1 MAEKNDQTYDG
12 YIQALT
18 DISRAIT
25 SELYIED
32 LLKLIVMVTAK
43 VTGVEICSLWIVNE
57 EETPPKI
64 RLKAT
69 QSISP
74 AYIKDRSLDL
84 DEGVVGHVVTHKKP
98 LILKD
103 IQNSKRFKEKEMA
116 KKLGLVS
123 MVGIPLKTREEK
135 VIGVLNCFTARP
147 HDFSD
152 TEINL
157 LRAVANQSAVAIVN
171 TELMVKTR
179 VIQEELEARKKIEQA
194 KEILMLNRQMNGEG
208 PIDGCKNGA
217 WTPENPF
224 GKWQKPFSF
233 PTKSSIIHKIRK
245 TGTGLSVKCV
255 LDLGQARNNGLGP
268 VNSLNPPDIQVHKFR
283 NNFRIRG

>member
-1 MAEKNDQTYDG
+1 MEGKNDQTYDG
-12 YIQALT
+12 YIKALT

-25 SELYIED
+25 SDLYIED

-57 EETPPKI
+57 AETPPKI

-84 DEGVVGHVVTHKKP
+84 DEGVVGYVVTHKKP

-103 IQNSKRFKEKEMA
+103 VLNSKRFKEKEMA

-123 MVGIPLKTREEK
+123 MVGIPLKTKEDL
-135 VIGVLNCFTARP
+135 VIGVLNCFTAAP
-147 HDFSD
+147 HDFSE
-152 TEINL
+152 TEVNL

-179 VIQEELEARKKIEQA
+179 VIQEELEARKKVEQA
-194 KEILMLNRQMNGEG
+194 KEILMINRQMTGE
-208 PIDGCKNGA
+208 A
-217 WTPENPF
+217 AHRWM
-224 GKWQKPFSF
+224 QKRSMD
-233 PTKSSIIHKIRK
+233 SRK
-245 TGTGLSVKCV
+245 TLREVAEAILLSYEIFNK
-255 LDLGQARNNGLGP
+255 Q
-268 VNSLNPPDIQVHKFR
+268 
-283 NNFRIRG
+283 

>member
-1 MAEKNDQTYDG
+1 MEGKNDRTYDG
-12 YIQALT
+12 YIKALT

-25 SELYIED
+25 SDLYIED

-43 VTGVEICSLWIVNE
+43 VTGVEICSLWIVNQ

-74 AYIKDRSLDL
+74 AYIKDRSLNL
-84 DEGVVGHVVTHKKP
+84 DEGVVGYVVTHKRP

-103 IQNSKRFKEKEMA
+103 VLNSKRFKEKEMA

-123 MVGIPLKTREEK
+123 MVGIPLKTKEDL
-135 VIGVLNCFTARP
+135 VIGVLNCFTAAP
-147 HDFSD
+147 HDFSE
-152 TEINL
+152 TEVNL

-179 VIQEELEARKKIEQA
+179 VIQEELEARKKVEQA
-194 KEILMLNRQMNGEG
+194 KEILMINRQMTGE
-208 PIDGCKNGA
+208 A
-217 WTPENPF
+217 AHRWM
-224 GKWQKPFSF
+224 QKRTMDS
-233 PTKSSIIHKIRK
+233 RK
-245 TGTGLSVKCV
+245 TLREVAEAILLSYEIFN
-255 LDLGQARNNGLGP
+255 Q
-268 VNSLNPPDIQVHKFR
+268 Q
-283 NNFRIRG
+283 

>member
-1 MAEKNDQTYDG
+1 MEKPEQTYDD
-12 YIQALT
+12 YIKALT

-25 SELYIED
+25 SDLFIED

-57 EETPPKI
+57 DEKPPKI

-74 AYIKDRSLDL
+74 EYIKDRALNL
-84 DEGVVGHVVTHKKP
+84 DEGVVGYVATHKKP
-98 LILKD
+98 LVLND
-103 IQNSKRFKEKEMA
+103 VLESDRFKEKEMA

-123 MVGIPLKTREEK
+123 MVGIPLITKDEK
-135 VIGVLNCFTARP
+135 VIGVLNCFTATP
-147 HDFSD
+147 HEFSE

-157 LRAVANQSAVAIVN
+157 LSVVANQSAVAIVN

-194 KEILMLNRQMNGEG
+194 KEVLMHNRKMTGDEAYG
-208 PIDGCKNGA
+208 
-217 WTPENPF
+217 W
-224 GKWQKPFSF
+224 
-233 PTKSSIIHKIRK
+233 IRK
-245 TGTGLSVKCV
+245 RSMDSRKSIREVAEAVILSNEIF
-255 LDLGQARNNGLGP
+255 NNE
-268 VNSLNPPDIQVHKFR
+268 SSS
-283 NNFRIRG
+283 

>member
-1 MAEKNDQTYDG
+1 MDKPEETYDG
-12 YIQALT
+12 YIKALT

-25 SELYIED
+25 SDLFIED

-57 EETPPKI
+57 EEKPPQI

-74 AYIKDRSLDL
+74 DYIKDRALNL
-84 DEGVVGHVVTHKKP
+84 DEGVAGFVVTNKKP

-103 IQNSKRFKEKEMA
+103 VLESDLFKEKEMA
-116 KKLGLVS
+116 RKLGLVS
-123 MVGIPLKTREEK
+123 MVGIPLIAKEDK
-135 VIGVLNCFTARP
+135 VIGVLNCFTATP

-152 TEINL
+152 TEVNL
-157 LRAVANQSAVAIVN
+157 LRVVANQSAVAIVN

-194 KEILMLNRQMNGEG
+194 KEVLMNNRQMTGDEAYG
-208 PIDGCKNGA
+208 
-217 WTPENPF
+217 W
-224 GKWQKPFSF
+224 
-233 PTKSSIIHKIRK
+233 IRK
-245 TGTGLSVKCV
+245 RSMDSRKSIREVAEAVILSNEIF
-255 LDLGQARNNGLGP
+255 NNE
-268 VNSLNPPDIQVHKFR
+268 
-283 NNFRIRG
+283 